1 MKLTV
6 KHNNVPSTNVIDSW
20 VEEQII
26 SLQPALK
33 IDEADIVL
41 ARSEESSPAYQVNV
55 HLVTPGPDVFAEG
68 CDHTLQAAFNKTMAA
83 LRGKIGSRATRRQ
96 KRQSDHATTRRSNLA

>member
-6 KHNNVPSTNVIDSW
+6 KHNNVPSTNAIDTW

-26 SLQPALK
+26 SLQPGLK

-41 ARSEESSPAYQVNV
+41 ACSEEASPPYQVNV
-55 HLVTPGPDVFAEG
+55 HLVTPGPDVFADG
-68 CDHTLQAAFNKTMAA
+68 RDYTLRAAFNKTMIA
-83 LRGKIGSRATRRQ
+83 LRDKIGSRATRRQ
-96 KRQSDHATTRRSNLA
+96 KRQSDHAAVRRSN

>member
-6 KHNNVPSTNVIDSW
+6 QHKNVRSTNELDSW

-26 SLQPALK
+26 SLQPALQ
-33 IDEADIVL
+33 IDEANISL
-41 ARSEESSPAYQVNV
+41 ARDEDASPAFQVKA

-68 CDHTLQAAFNKTMAA
+68 CDHTLQAAFHKLMDS

-96 KRQSDHATTRRSNLA
+96 KRQKNHAPQLRAS

>member
-6 KHNNVPSTNVIDSW
+6 KHHNVPSTNAIDSW

-26 SLQPALK
+26 SLQPTLK
-33 IDEADIVL
+33 IDEADITL
-41 ARSEESSPAYQVNV
+41 ARREESSPAYQVNV

-68 CDHTLQAAFNKTMAA
+68 RDHTLQAALNKTMAA
-83 LRGKIGSRATRRQ
+83 LRGKIGGRATRRQ
-96 KRQSDHATTRRSNLA
+96 KRQGDHAAVRRPG

>member
-1 MKLTV
+1 MKLTLQH
-6 KHNNVPSTNVIDSW
+6 KNVRSTTDLDSW

-26 SLQPALK
+26 SLQPALQ
-33 IDEADIVL
+33 IDEASISL
-41 ARSEESSPAYQVNV
+41 GRNPEASPAFQVKA

-68 CDHTLQAAFNKTMAA
+68 CDHTLQAAFRKLMDG

-96 KRQSDHATTRRSNLA
+96 KRQRNRAPLLRVSI

>member
-1 MKLTV
+1 MKLTL
-6 KHNNVPSTNVIDSW
+6 KHNNVTSTNVLDSW

-33 IDEADIVL
+33 IDEADIIL

-55 HLVTPGPDVFAEG
+55 HLVTPGPDVFADG
-68 CDHTLQAAFNKTMAA
+68 RDHTLRAAFNKTMSA
-83 LRGKIGSRATRRQ
+83 LREKIGARATRRQ
-96 KRQSDHATTRRSNLA
+96 KRQSENATVRRSN

>member
-1 MKLTV
+1 MKLTLQH
-6 KHNNVPSTNVIDSW
+6 KNVRSTTDLDSW

-26 SLQPALK
+26 SLQPALQ
-33 IDEADIVL
+33 IDEANISL
-41 ARSEESSPAYQVNV
+41 ARDFEGSPPFQVKA

-68 CDHTLQAAFNKTMAA
+68 RDHTLQAAFHKLMEA

-96 KRQSDHATTRRSNLA
+96 KRQKSQATMFRVSL

>member
-6 KHNNVPSTNVIDSW
+6 KHNNVPSTNAFDTW

-26 SLQPALK
+26 SLQPGLK

-41 ARSEESSPAYQVNV
+41 ARSDESSPPYHVNV
-55 HLVTPGPDVFAEG
+55 HLVTPGPDVFADG
-68 CDHTLQAAFNKTMAA
+68 RDHTLRAAFNKTMTA
-83 LRGKIGSRATRRQ
+83 LRNKIGNRATRRQ
-96 KRQSDHATTRRSNLA
+96 KRQSDHAAVRRSN

>member
-6 KHNNVPSTNVIDSW
+6 KHNNVRSTNALDSW

-26 SLQPALK
+26 SLQPSLQ
-33 IDEADIVL
+33 IDEADICL
-41 ARSEESSPAYQVNV
+41 SFDKEASPGYQVNV

-68 CDHTLQAAFNKTMAA
+68 RDHTLQAALEKTLAT
-83 LRGKIGSRATRRQ
+83 LRGKIGSRATRKQ
-96 KRQSDHATTRRSNLA
+96 KRQQNHTPQLRER

>member
-1 MKLTV
+1 MKLTLQH
-6 KHNNVPSTNVIDSW
+6 KNVRSTPDLDWW

-26 SLQPALK
+26 SLQPGLQ
-33 IDEADIVL
+33 IDEANISL
-41 ARSEESSPAYQVNV
+41 ARDLEASPAFQVKA

-68 CDHTLQAAFNKTMAA
+68 CDHTLQAAFHKLMEG

-96 KRQSDHATTRRSNLA
+96 KRQNNCAPALRVSQ

>member
-6 KHNNVPSTNVIDSW
+6 QHKNVRSTNEIDSW

-26 SLQPALK
+26 SLQPVLQ
-33 IDEADIVL
+33 IDEANIVL
-41 ARSEESSPAYQVNV
+41 ARDVDLSPAYQVKA

-68 CDHTLQAAFNKTMAA
+68 CDHTLQAAFAKLMDG
-83 LRGKIGSRATRRQ
+83 LRAKIGSRATRKQ
-96 KRQSDHATTRRSNLA
+96 KRQRNHTPILRAC